1 MLSATS
7 TAEAAR
13 AGGLERNVSSVLRP
27 PPSAEREI
35 SPLLNVML
43 ETFIDAIENTPSIR
57 CAGNPAVDA
66 SAERV
71 QEQATLDVSTI

>member
-1 MLSATS
+1 MLWRILVPSVD
-7 TAEAAR
+7 R
-13 AGGLERNVSSVLRP
+13 VLRN

-35 SPLLNVML
+35 SPLLTVTL
-43 ETFIDAIENTPSIR
+43 ETFIDAIENTPSVR